1 MEEFKN
7 LKEII
12 ELCQEELIF
21 VDENVNATLDGE
33 DLRELRNLINKCKEQ
48 EEIIVALRKENLLLE
63 KENQIVKDANEYWT
77 MRFCEA
83 TNRKAE
89 QEKIIFLMANY
100 IAGTDIDED
109 ICKKVG
115 KNPFC
120 DEFGEESKCEEC
132 VIEFFRKKAKG
143 E

>member
-12 ELCQEELIF
+12 ELCSEELIF

-33 DLRELRNLINKCKEQ
+33 DLRELRNLINKYKEQ
-48 EEIIVALRKENLLLE
+48 EAIIIDLRKENLLLE
-63 KENQIVKDANEYWT
+63 KENQVVKGANEYWT

-89 QEKIIFLMANY
+89 QEKIIELMADY
-100 IAGTDIDED
+100 IRCVDIDDTDFERT
-109 ICKKVG
+109 
-115 KNPFC
+115 
-120 DEFGEESKCEEC
+120 EKCYVENAC
-132 VIEFFRKKAKG
+132 INCMIDYFRKKAG
-143 E
+143 ENNDK